1 MKETTNVY
9 EHFNCLI
16 ELTEKE
22 RTSYLNQHFN
32 DDSADKAELIAL
44 LDCYQSSDEN
54 TQWRTLIAGHAK
66 DMTGDDGVE
75 HLSGTVVGQFTLKEV
90 IGRGGMGVVYSG
102 SRTDGKL
109 AQQVAIKFL
118 YPSIMHLIGEN
129 LVHNEAYILS
139 KLNHQNITHVLDAGT
154 SADGHHYF
162 AMEYVDGIAIDVY
175 CQQNKLTIKQ
185 RLKLFL
191 NVCDAISKAHLLN
204 IAHTDIKPG
213 NILVNKEGVVKVLD
227 FGIAK
232 LIHGDSTSQ
241 HQKMVQRYLR
251 ALSINYASPE
261 QLKNEKLTLQTDQY
275 SLAILLH
282 QLLTER
288 TPFSRDKH
296 AIDEIIEQ
304 VVKGQVPS
312 LISQVSSLKAKWQLT
327 GDINHI
333 VKKALS
339 PSPEQRYETLTDF
352 SSDIYRYLKKLPI
365 SIKSNGRIYNAQKW
379 LARSPAQAFV
389 LLISLSASVLF
400 WQQNIQIEKEKN
412 NALEVANQLSAMFE
426 STDPSNGGNSD
437 LKAIDILTKGEQ
449 TIKASLSISDAVKY
463 HLLTVLAKS
472 YYGIGYNQHAENL
485 LEEVL
490 SNKDKLT
497 PKQYGQVL
505 LALARSLQGQLK
517 NKRAE
522 KVFKKLLA
530 HAETHP
536 IADKDKFLSYLNLA
550 NLFYNNYKEEGTDL
564 YFKYTAMAK
573 SLVGGLSDNDKA
585 KMLYIE
591 IQDEHIKHWRTFADD
606 YEQPLNQKGY
616 AKAIKPLVPKLHQV
630 LELVNED
637 PELMLLI
644 LKQLSILYFET
655 DAQDSKEF
663 RDLLTLQLSKFKSQL
678 GENNHIV
685 ADFYSHLSGVAYDNF
700 NMVEALSMSKKALG
714 IYEKLEGQ
722 QSFSYLERL
731 LRIGKIYLALGN
743 INASEKA
750 MFSARAV
757 YKNIP
762 VTKVSSP
769 MKIGYW
775 SELRQYCYL
784 LLTLNR
790 FDEVLPYISE
800 FIYLSKNDAEIQ
812 SLTETEE
819 SIEEFIAYKIGI
831 EDSFEKALIYWNTE
845 SEKHSDSLDITINW
859 QNAMLLSFKKDFVP
873 ALAYWRKVVP
883 SFLSYKFQK
892 IDFYQKDVWLYQQ
905 SLLANNKFKEAKELT
920 EDVVNYQAQLNDSS
934 DNYWL
939 VLAKNKRDE
948 LKKSYPDLYPTNS
961 LILIHHPK

>member
-32 DDSADKAELIAL
+32 DDSTDKAELIAL

-66 DMTGDDGVE
+66 GMTGDDGVE

-90 IGRGGMGVVYSG
+90 IGRGGMGVVYAG

-175 CQQNKLTIKQ
+175 CQQNKLTINQ

-261 QLKNEKLTLQTDQY
+261 QLKNDKLTLQTDQY

-296 AIDEIIEQ
+296 AINEIIEQ

-312 LISQVSSLKAKWQLT
+312 LTSQVSSLKAKWQLT

-449 TIKASLSISDAVKY
+449 TIKSSQNISDDVKY

-472 YYGIGYNQHAENL
+472 YSGIGYNQQAESL

-505 LALARSLQGQLK
+505 LTFARSLQGQLK

-522 KVFKKLLA
+522 KVFKKLLI
-530 HAETHP
+530 HAEDYP
-536 IADKDKFLSYLNLA
+536 IADKDKFMSYLNLA
-550 NLFYNNYKEEGTDL
+550 NLFYKNYKEEGDIL
-564 YFKYTAMAK
+564 YLEYISKAK
-573 SLVGGLSDNDKA
+573 SLISGLSDNEKA
-585 KMLYIE
+585 TMLYIE
-591 IQDEHIKHWRTFADD
+591 IQEEHLTQWNYFVGNNKEVF
-606 YEQPLNQKGY
+606 NQKGY
-616 AKAIKPLVPKLHQV
+616 ADAIKPLVSKLHQV
-630 LELVNED
+630 LKLVNDD
-637 PELMLLI
+637 PELMLMI
-644 LKQLSILYFET
+644 LRELRLLYFQT
-655 DAQDSKEF
+655 NAKDSKEF
-663 RDLLTLQLSKFKSQL
+663 RDLLNEQLSKFKSQI
-678 GENNHIV
+678 GEDNQFMANFYRHI
-685 ADFYSHLSGVAYDNF
+685 STIAYDNL
-700 NMVEALSMSKKALG
+700 NMTEALFMVKKSTY
-714 IYEKLEGQ
+714 IYEKLEGS
-722 QSFSYLERL
+722 QSYNYLESL
-731 LRIGKIYLALGN
+731 LTKANINLALGYV
-743 INASEKA
+743 AESEKNT
-750 MFSARAV
+750 FTARYI

-762 VTKVSSP
+762 VKKVTVP
-769 MKIGYW
+769 MSVGYW
-775 SELRQYCYL
+775 IKLQQYIYL
-784 LLTLNR
+784 LLTQNR
-790 FDEVLPYISE
+790 FEEALPHISE
-800 FIYLSKNDAEIQ
+800 FIYLSKHDAQINVVEDTEKEI
-812 SLTETEE
+812 
-819 SIEEFIAYKIGI
+819 IEFTAYKLGI
-831 EDSFEKALIYWNTE
+831 EQGFDKAVIYWDIE
-845 SEKHSDSLDITINW
+845 SQKLTNRPLMLTNW
-859 QNAMLLSFKKDFVP
+859 VKAMLLSLNKDFTP
-873 ALAYWRKVVP
+873 ALVYWEKVVP
-883 SFLSYKFQK
+883 NFLLYPFQK
-892 IDFYQKDVWLYQQ
+892 IDFYQKDVWFYQQ
-905 SLLANNKFKEAKELT
+905 SLLANNKIKEAKDLT
-920 EDVVNYQAQLNDSS
+920 MDVVNYQSQLNNSE
-934 DNYWL
+934 DNHWL
-939 VLAKNKRDE
+939 ILAKKNLDDLNKN
-948 LKKSYPDLYPTNS
+948 YPEYIQP
-961 LILIHHPK
+961 IH

>member
-16 ELTEKE
+16 ELTEQG

-32 DDSADKAELIAL
+32 DESADKAELIAL

-75 HLSGTVVGQFTLKEV
+75 HLSGAVVGQFTLKEV
-90 IGRGGMGVVYSG
+90 IGRGGMGVVYLG
-102 SRTDGKL
+102 TRTDGKL

-154 SADGHHYF
+154 SEDGHHYF

-191 NVCDAISKAHLLN
+191 SVCDAISKAHLLN

-261 QLKNEKLTLQTDQY
+261 QLKNDKLTLQTDQY

-288 TPFSRDKH
+288 TPFSREKN
-296 AIDEIIEQ
+296 AINEIIEQ

-339 PSPEQRYETLTDF
+339 PSPDQRYKTLTDF
-352 SSDIYRYLKKLPI
+352 SGDIYRYLKKRPI
-365 SIKSNGRIYNAQKW
+365 SIKSNSRIYNAIKW
-379 LARSPAQAFV
+379 LARSPAQAFI
-389 LLISLSASVLF
+389 LMISVSASVLF
-400 WQQNIQIEKEKN
+400 WQQKIQIEKEKN

-426 STDPSNGGNSD
+426 STDPSHGGNSD
-437 LKAIDILTKGEQ
+437 LKAIDILTKGEE
-449 TIKASLSISDAVKY
+449 TIKASQSISDDVKY

-472 YYGIGYNQHAENL
+472 YSGIGYNQQAENL
-485 LEEVL
+485 LVEVL

-505 LALARSLQGQLK
+505 LTLARSLRGQRK

-522 KVFKKLLA
+522 IAFNQLLA
-530 HAETHP
+530 HDEKYP
-536 IADKDKFLSYLNLA
+536 ISIQDRLSTYLKLADLGYS
-550 NLFYNNYKEEGTDL
+550 NYSGREL
-564 YFKYTAMAK
+564 YEKYRNKAK
-573 SLVGGLSDNDKA
+573 ALTGQLTNNDKA
-585 KMLYIE
+585 RLVLYDVE
-591 IQDEHIKHWRTFADD
+591 DESRKLWGEYTGDGSKAINLEKYQQGIKTLILQLEQALPLTGSD
-606 YEQPLNQKGY
+606 YEL
-616 AKAIKPLVPKLHQV
+616 KLQIIS
-630 LELVNED
+630 EL
-637 PELMLLI
+637 
-644 LKQLSILYFET
+644 SSLYFET
-655 DAQDSKEF
+655 EGANSSAAKNLITD
-663 RDLLTLQLSKFKSQL
+663 QLDKILSTL
-678 GENNHIV
+678 GENNVISANWYHKLATKSFDDKNFIESEKFNNK
-685 ADFYSHLSGVAYDNF
+685 ALELYLRLGGRQSFNYFKGMLLAARIKYTYGQLEPFENIYRKAKQTYDQIDPEKITIPLKVGYYNQLRQYVF
-700 NMVEALSMSKKALG
+700 MLFAMDRQEEAKSYVKEALYLGKHDVQLQVVNAGDMNFLVNEMQALDIGLSQNWSKAITYWENTYPEEINNL
-714 IYEKLEGQ
+714 Q
-722 QSFSYLERL
+722 
-731 LRIGKIYLALGN
+731 IGKIWFY
-743 INASEKA
+743 
-750 MFSARAV
+750 
-757 YKNIP
+757 
-762 VTKVSSP
+762 SS
-769 MKIGYW
+769 
-775 SELRQYCYL
+775 
-784 LLTLNR
+784 
-790 FDEVLPYISE
+790 
-800 FIYLSKNDAEIQ
+800 
-812 SLTETEE
+812 
-819 SIEEFIAYKIGI
+819 
-831 EDSFEKALIYWNTE
+831 
-845 SEKHSDSLDITINW
+845 
-859 QNAMLLSFKKDFVP
+859 LLSYNNQNKE
-873 ALAYWRKVVP
+873 ALKYWDKILPDATDYFLTTV
-883 SFLSYKFQK
+883 SFYS
-892 IDFYQKDVWLYQQ
+892 DDVWAYQQ
-905 SLLANNKFKEAKELT
+905 SLLANNKFKEAKS
-920 EDVVNYQAQLNDSS
+920 LNIQIIDFFTKISS
-934 DNYWL
+934 EDNYWL
-939 VLAKNKRDE
+939 EKAKNKLDV
-948 LKKSYPDLYPTNS
+948 LNKNHSDLFVRN
-961 LILIHHPK
+961 

>member
-90 IGRGGMGVVYSG
+90 IGRGGMGVVYAG

-154 SADGHHYF
+154 SAAGHHYF
-162 AMEYVDGIAIDVY
+162 AMEYVDGMAIDVY

-261 QLKNEKLTLQTDQY
+261 QLKNDKLTLQTDQY

-296 AIDEIIEQ
+296 AINEIIEQ

-327 GDINHI
+327 GDINDI

-339 PSPEQRYETLTDF
+339 PSPEQRYKTLTDF
-352 SSDIYRYLKKLPI
+352 SSDLYRYLKKRPI
-365 SIKSNGRIYNAQKW
+365 SIKSNSRIYNAQKW

-426 STDPSNGGNSD
+426 ATDPSHGGNSD

-449 TIKASLSISDAVKY
+449 TIKSSQGISDEVKY

-472 YYGIGYNQHAENL
+472 YYGIGYNQQAESL

-490 SNKDKLT
+490 RNKDKLT

-505 LALARSLQGQLK
+505 LTLARSLRGQSK

-522 KVFKKLLA
+522 IVFNQLLA
-530 HAETHP
+530 HDEKYP
-536 IADKDKFLSYLNLA
+536 ISIRNRLSTYLKLADLVSR
-550 NLFYNNYKEEGTDL
+550 NYSGSEL
-564 YFKYTAMAK
+564 YEKYRNKAK
-573 SLVGGLSDNDKA
+573 ALTGQLTGNDKA
-585 KMLYIE
+585 RLVLYDVE
-591 IQDEHIKHWRTFADD
+591 DESRKLWVEYTGDGSRAINLEKYQQGIKTLILQLRQALPLTGSD
-606 YEQPLNQKGY
+606 YEL
-616 AKAIKPLVPKLHQV
+616 KLQIIS
-630 LELVNED
+630 EL
-637 PELMLLI
+637 
-644 LKQLSILYFET
+644 SSLYFET
-655 DAQDSKEF
+655 EGAHSSSAKN
-663 RDLLTLQLSKFKSQL
+663 LITGQLDKIISTL
-678 GENNHIV
+678 GENNVIS
-685 ADFYSHLSGVAYDNF
+685 ANWYYKLATKSFDDKNF
-700 NMVEALSMSKKALG
+700 IESEMFNNKALELYLRLG
-714 IYEKLEGQ
+714 GR
-722 QSFSYLERL
+722 QSFNYFKGMLLAARIKYTYGQLEPFE
-731 LRIGKIYLALGN
+731 KIYRKVKQTYDQ
-743 INASEKA
+743 IDPE
-750 MFSARAV
+750 RIT
-757 YKNIP
+757 IP
-762 VTKVSSP
+762 LKV
-769 MKIGYW
+769 GYYN
-775 SELRQYCYL
+775 ELRQFVFMLFAMDRQEEAKLYVKEALYL
-784 LLTLNR
+784 
-790 FDEVLPYISE
+790 
-800 FIYLSKNDAEIQ
+800 A
-812 SLTETEE
+812 
-819 SIEEFIAYKIGI
+819 
-831 EDSFEKALIYWNTE
+831 
-845 SEKHSDSLDITINW
+845 KHDVQLQVVSAGDMNFLVNEMQALDIGLSQSWSKAITYWENTYQEEINNLQIEKIW
-859 QNAMLLSFKKDFVP
+859 FYSSLLSYNNQNKE
-873 ALAYWRKVVP
+873 ALKYWDKILP
-883 SFLSYKFQK
+883 DATDYFLTTVN
-892 IDFYQKDVWLYQQ
+892 FYSDDVWAYQQ
-905 SLLANNKFKEAKELT
+905 SLLDNNKFEEAKS
-920 EDVVNYQAQLNDSS
+920 LNIKIIEFFTKISS
-934 DNYWL
+934 EDNYWL
-939 VLAKNKRDE
+939 EKAKNKLDV
-948 LKKSYPDLYPTNS
+948 LKTIRPDLFAMN
-961 LILIHHPK
+961 

>member
-1 MKETTNVY
+1 
-9 EHFNCLI
+9 
-16 ELTEKE
+16 
-22 RTSYLNQHFN
+22 
-32 DDSADKAELIAL
+32 
-44 LDCYQSSDEN
+44 
-54 TQWRTLIAGHAK
+54 
-66 DMTGDDGVE
+66 MTGDDGVE

-261 QLKNEKLTLQTDQY
+261 QLKNDKLTLQTDQY

-296 AIDEIIEQ
+296 AINEIIEQ

-312 LISQVSSLKAKWQLT
+312 LTSQVSSLKAKWQLT

-339 PSPEQRYETLTDF
+339 PSPEQRYKTLTDF
-352 SSDIYRYLKKLPI
+352 SSDLYRYLKKRPI
-365 SIKSNGRIYNAQKW
+365 SIKSNSRIYNAQKW

-400 WQQNIQIEKEKN
+400 WQQNIQIEREKN

-426 STDPSNGGNSD
+426 STDPSHGGNSD

-449 TIKASLSISDAVKY
+449 TIKASQTISDEVKY

-472 YYGIGYNQHAENL
+472 YSGIGYNQQAESL

-490 SNKDKLT
+490 RNKDKLT
-497 PKQYGQVL
+497 PKQYEQVL
-505 LALARSLQGQLK
+505 LTLARSLRGQRK

-522 KVFKKLLA
+522 VVFNQLLA
-530 HAETHP
+530 HDEKYP
-536 IADKDKFLSYLNLA
+536 ISIQDRLSTYLKLADLG
-550 NLFYNNYKEEGTDL
+550 YNNYSGSEL
-564 YFKYTAMAK
+564 YEKYRNKAK
-573 SLVGGLSDNDKA
+573 ALTGQLTSNDKA
-585 KMLYIE
+585 RLVLYDVE
-591 IQDEHIKHWRTFADD
+591 DESRKLWEQYNGDGVKSIHFEKYKEGIKVLILRLEQALPLTGSD
-606 YEQPLNQKGY
+606 YELKLEIISELSSLYYETEGSNSSA
-616 AKAIKPLVPKLHQV
+616 AK
-630 LELVNED
+630 D
-637 PELMLLI
+637 LI
-644 LKQLSILYFET
+644 TGQLDNIIS
-655 DAQDSKEF
+655 
-663 RDLLTLQLSKFKSQL
+663 RL
-678 GENNHIV
+678 GENNIISANWYHKL
-685 ADFYSHLSGVAYDNF
+685 ATKSFDDKNF
-700 NMVEALSMSKKALG
+700 IESEKFNHKALALYKK
-714 IYEKLEGQ
+714 IETR
-722 QSFSYLERL
+722 QSFNYFKAVL
-731 LRIGKIYLALGN
+731 LSARTKYTYGQLD
-743 INASEKA
+743 ASENIYHKA
-750 MFSARAV
+750 KQTYDKIAPE
-757 YKNIP
+757 KITIP
-762 VTKVSSP
+762 LKV
-769 MKIGYW
+769 GYYN
-775 SELRQYCYL
+775 ELRQYIFMLFAMDRQKEAKSYVKEALYL
-784 LLTLNR
+784 
-790 FDEVLPYISE
+790 
-800 FIYLSKNDAEIQ
+800 A
-812 SLTETEE
+812 
-819 SIEEFIAYKIGI
+819 
-831 EDSFEKALIYWNTE
+831 
-845 SEKHSDSLDITINW
+845 KHDVQLQIVNAGDINFLVKEMQALDIGLTHNWSKAITYWENTYPKEINNLQIEKIW
-859 QNAMLLSFKKDFVP
+859 FYSSLLSYNNQNKE
-873 ALAYWRKVVP
+873 ALKYWEKILP
-883 SFLSYKFQK
+883 NATNYFLTTLG
-892 IDFYQKDVWLYQQ
+892 FYSDDVWAYQQ
-905 SLLANNKFKEAKELT
+905 CLLANNKSEEAKL
-920 EDVVNYQAQLNDSS
+920 LNIKVIKFFAEISIK

-939 VLAKNKRDE
+939 EKAKKKLDV
-948 LKKSYPDLYPTNS
+948 LKKNHPDLFS
-961 LILIHHPK
+961 

>member
-32 DDSADKAELIAL
+32 DDSADKTELIAL

-102 SRTDGKL
+102 TRTDGKL

-154 SADGHHYF
+154 SAAGHHYF

-191 NVCDAISKAHLLN
+191 KVCDAISKAHLLN

-232 LIHGDSTSQ
+232 LIHGYSTSQ

-261 QLKNEKLTLQTDQY
+261 QLKNDKLTLQTDQY

-296 AIDEIIEQ
+296 AINEIIEQ

-327 GDINHI
+327 GDINDI

-339 PSPEQRYETLTDF
+339 PSPEQRYKTLTDF
-352 SSDIYRYLKKLPI
+352 SSDLYRYLKKRPI
-365 SIKSNGRIYNAQKW
+365 SIKSHSRIYNAQKW
-379 LARSPAQAFV
+379 LARSPAQAFL

-412 NALEVANQLSAMFE
+412 NALEVANQLTGMFE
-426 STDPSNGGNSD
+426 STDPSHGGNSD

-472 YYGIGYNQHAENL
+472 YSGIGYNQQAESL

-505 LALARSLQGQLK
+505 LTLARNLQRQRK
-517 NKRAE
+517 NNRAE
-522 KVFKKLLA
+522 IVFKRLLV
-530 HAETHP
+530 HAENYP
-536 IADKDKFLSYLNLA
+536 ISSQEQFTSYLNLA
-550 NLFYNNYKEEGTDL
+550 NLLYKNYKDEGGSL
-564 YFKYTAMAK
+564 YIEYISKAK
-573 SLVGGLSDNDKA
+573 SLVGGLSDNEKA
-585 KMLYIE
+585 KFLFVEVQEEYIKQWNYFVANDKE
-591 IQDEHIKHWRTFADD
+591 IFD
-606 YEQPLNQKGY
+606 QKAY
-616 AKAIKPLVPKLHQV
+616 AKAIQPLVSKLHQV
-630 LELVNED
+630 LELVDDD

-644 LKQLSILYFET
+644 LKELRILYFEI
-655 DAQDSKEF
+655 DAEDSKEF
-663 RDLLTLQLSKFKSQL
+663 RILLKEQLAKFKSKL
-678 GENNHIV
+678 GENNHLV
-685 ADFYSHLSGVAYDNF
+685 ASFYRHLSIVAYDNL
-700 NMVEALSMSKKALG
+700 NMREALQMTNKALA
-714 IYEKLEGQ
+714 IYDKLEGKKSYTSLESLLQ
-722 QSFSYLERL
+722 Q
-731 LRIGKIYLALGN
+731 GKITLALGN
-743 INASEKA
+743 IVEAEKII
-750 MFSARAV
+750 FRARGI
-757 YKNIP
+757 YKNMP
-762 VTKVSSP
+762 VTKVSIP
-769 MKIGYW
+769 FKIGYW
-775 SELRQYCYL
+775 NELRQYCYL

-790 FDEVLPYISE
+790 FEEALPYISE
-800 FIYLSKNDAEIQ
+800 FIYLSKHDAQINVVDDSVEDVVEF
-812 SLTETEE
+812 TAYKVG
-819 SIEEFIAYKIGI
+819 IEEG
-831 EDSFEKALIYWNTE
+831 FEKALTYWDTQSNKLEDRPLMLT
-845 SEKHSDSLDITINW
+845 NW
-859 QNAMLLSFKKDFVP
+859 RNAMLLSFNNDFIS
-873 ALAYWRKVVP
+873 ALVYWEKVVP
-883 SFLSYKFQK
+883 NFLHYPFQK
-892 IDFYQKDVWLYQQ
+892 IDFYQKDVWFYQQ
-905 SLLANNKFKEAKELT
+905 SLLANNKFKEAKDLT
-920 EDVVNYQAQLNDSS
+920 MDVINYQSQLNNSE
-934 DNYWL
+934 DNHWL
-939 VLAKNKRDE
+939 ILAKKKLDDLNKNYPENNIVDK
-948 LKKSYPDLYPTNS
+948 LKE
-961 LILIHHPK
+961 

>member
-90 IGRGGMGVVYSG
+90 IGRGGMGVVYAG
-102 SRTDGKL
+102 TRTDGKL

-213 NILVNKEGVVKVLD
+213 NILVNNEGVVKVLD

-232 LIHGDSTSQ
+232 LIHGDSTSP

-261 QLKNEKLTLQTDQY
+261 QLKNDKLTLQTDQY

-296 AIDEIIEQ
+296 AINEIIEQ

-327 GDINHI
+327 GDINDI

-339 PSPEQRYETLTDF
+339 PSPEQRYKTLTDF
-352 SSDIYRYLKKLPI
+352 SSDLYRYLKKRPI
-365 SIKSNGRIYNAQKW
+365 SIKSNSRIYNAQKW
-379 LARSPAQAFV
+379 LARSPAQAFL

-426 STDPSNGGNSD
+426 STDPTHGGNSD

-449 TIKASLSISDAVKY
+449 TIKSSQSISDEVKY

-472 YYGIGYNQHAENL
+472 YSGIGYNQQAESL

-490 SNKDKLT
+490 RNKDKLT

-505 LALARSLQGQLK
+505 LTLARSLQGQLK
-517 NKRAE
+517 NNKAETVFKDLLTHAE
-522 KVFKKLLA
+522 KY
-530 HAETHP
+530 P
-536 IADKDKFLSYLNLA
+536 ISSKELFTSYLNLA
-550 NLFYNNYKEEGTDL
+550 NLLYKNYKGEGDSL
-564 YFKYTAMAK
+564 YFEYTNKAK
-573 SLVGGLSDNDKA
+573 SLVGGLSDNEKA
-585 KMLYIE
+585 TFLFIE
-591 IQDEHIKHWRTFADD
+591 VHEEYLKHWNYFVGEDVFD
-606 YEQPLNQKGY
+606 KKGY
-616 AKAIKPLVPKLHQV
+616 ANAIRPLILKYQKI
-630 LELVNED
+630 LELVKDD
-637 PELMLLI
+637 PKLTFLI
-644 LKQLSILYFET
+644 LKKIRSLYFEI
-655 DAQDSKEF
+655 DAKDSQEF
-663 RDLLTLQLSKFKSQL
+663 RTLLNQQLVKFKKQL
-678 GENNHIV
+678 GENNHLV
-685 ADFYSHLSGVAYDNF
+685 ASFYIYLSFIAYDNLQ
-700 NMVEALSMSKKALG
+700 MLEALLMSNHAFA
-714 IYEKLEGQ
+714 INEKLEGKK
-722 QSFSYLERL
+722 SYAYLESL
-731 LRIGKIYLALGN
+731 LQQGKITLALGN
-743 INASEKA
+743 IVEAEKII
-750 MFSARAV
+750 FSARDI
-757 YKNIP
+757 YKNMP
-762 VTKVSSP
+762 TAKVSIP
-769 MKIGYW
+769 FKIGYW
-775 SELRQYCYL
+775 NELRQYCYL

-790 FDEVLPYISE
+790 FEEALPYISE
-800 FIYLSKNDAEIQ
+800 FIYLSKYDAQINVVEDPV
-812 SLTETEE
+812 E
-819 SIEEFIAYKIGI
+819 SVVEFTAYKIGI
-831 EDSFEKALIYWNTE
+831 EQGFDEAITYWELQSEQFTDSSILYA
-845 SEKHSDSLDITINW
+845 NW
-859 QNAMLLSFKKDFVP
+859 IKAMLLSLNKDFKP
-873 ALAYWRKVVP
+873 ALAYWEKVL
-883 SFLSYKFQK
+883 SNFLHYPIQK
-892 IDFYQKDVWLYQQ
+892 IDFYQKEVWFYQQ
-905 SLLANNKFKEAKELT
+905 SLLANNKFKEANDLT
-920 EDVVNYQAQLNDSS
+920 IDVVNFQTQLNNSE
-934 DNYWL
+934 DNHWL
-939 VLAKNKRDE
+939 ILAKKKLDALNKN
-948 LKKSYPDLYPTNS
+948 YPEYIQP
-961 LILIHHPK
+961 IH